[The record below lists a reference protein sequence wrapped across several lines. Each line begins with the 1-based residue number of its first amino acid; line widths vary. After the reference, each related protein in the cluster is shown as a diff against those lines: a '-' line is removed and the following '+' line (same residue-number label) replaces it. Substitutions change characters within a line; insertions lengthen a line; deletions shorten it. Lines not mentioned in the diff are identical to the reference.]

1 MRIPKYYFHADVE
14 KYSERLRRMLI
25 IVLMPLLAICVFS
38 TVNIVLRFGSS
49 FSRLLMILIPATV
62 AFGMVF
68 TFVSVYFIDK
78 RRRRHARYTFLDIV
92 PCGVVFSEYAGEFT
106 RYGEKIIMRR
116 LYYIPFDKLESVSRN
131 PKQTPHDIKFKG
143 EIRRYYHRTDRLGY
157 HITED
162 NKLEFDTMI
171 LNTAYFDTISEVTVK
186 NRLGNT
192 ARLEKSVLYY
202 LEEFK
207 KIPEKAPFDIT
218 KYVSNTRRPRRPKT
232 SNPALEAPTFSRNW
246 K

>member
-14 KYSERLRRMLI
+14 KYSDRLRRMLT
-25 IVLMPLLAICVFS
+25 IVLVPLLAICVFS

-49 FSRLLMILIPATV
+49 FARLLMLIILASV

-68 TFVSVYFIDK
+68 TFAAVYFTDK

-92 PCGVVFSEYAGEFT
+92 PSGVVFSEYAGEFT
-106 RYGEKIIMRR
+106 RYGERIIMRR

-131 PKQTPHDIKFKG
+131 PKEAPHNIKFKG
-143 EIRRYYHRTDRLGY
+143 EIRRYYLETGRLGY

-171 LNTAYFDTISEVTVK
+171 LNMAYYDTVTEVTVK

-192 ARLEKSVLYY
+192 ARLEKSVLCYW
-202 LEEFK
+202 EEFK
-207 KIPEKAPFDIT
+207 SIPEKKPFDIT
-218 KYVSNTRRPRRPKT
+218 KYVSERRRHRPKT
-232 SNPALEAPTFSRNW
+232 SNPALEAPSFSRNW